1 MLQNYRYTYT
11 HYTIIYT
18 HIHNFHIWFVAFVW
32 SCTCPHIVF
41 YQRPRQPQLAF
52 TERSNSC
59 MKDWNPK
66 TSFLFPDLKNTYF
79 QIWTNIYQY
88 LIMKRDLLPFLKRY
102 QFESEEIQGKKIAP
116 NLILQTLF
124 STPELLDH
132 VRVSSHLLLLLHIT
146 KSSFIIQF
154 IYLFVNFKLL
164 SIYSLHSFC
173 NSSLPK
179 LCPRQMCISHVSH
192 FLPLLDLQFCCHDL

>member
-1 MLQNYRYTYT
+1 MHMSFLMRIDIT
-11 HYTIIYT
+11 
-18 HIHNFHIWFVAFVW
+18 FHILICRLCVKMLLS
-32 SCTCPHIVF
+32 SCSILSKASTAAAGLHREI
-41 YQRPRQPQLAF
+41 QQLH
-52 TERSNSC
+52 ERLKSQNQFSISRLE
-59 MKDWNPK
+59 KY
-66 TSFLFPDLKNTYF
+66 LFPDLNKYIPIFNKEKGPTSIF
-79 QIWTNIYQY
+79 EKISIRIWRNPRQKDCS
-88 LIMKRDLLPFLKRY
+88 L
-102 QFESEEIQGKKIAP
+102 S
-116 NLILQTLF
+116 LILQTLF
-124 STPELLDH
+124 SSPELLDR

-154 IYLFVNFKLL
+154 IYLFVNVKLL